1 MPGRSEYHGIVIQ
14 ESIRDPTVLYQM
26 KILGTKTGKKWT
38 LLKIEVEPRSVDE
51 TIRLIQ
57 TNLLSEKGAPYYAY
71 LYRGDEL
78 IVVFPERTFRVSPD
92 KNSWSEAVSYGES
105 LNVPRTEL
113 DFRPCRFKDETF

>member
-1 MPGRSEYHGIVIQ
+1 MPGRSEYHGIVIK
-14 ESIRDPTVLYQM
+14 ESIRDPTVLYEM

-57 TNLLSEKGAPYYAY
+57 TNLLSEKGVPYYAH
-71 LYRGDEL
+71 LYRDDEL
-78 IVVFPERTFRVSPD
+78 IIVFPEKIFRVSPD

-105 LNVPRTEL
+105 LNVPRAEL